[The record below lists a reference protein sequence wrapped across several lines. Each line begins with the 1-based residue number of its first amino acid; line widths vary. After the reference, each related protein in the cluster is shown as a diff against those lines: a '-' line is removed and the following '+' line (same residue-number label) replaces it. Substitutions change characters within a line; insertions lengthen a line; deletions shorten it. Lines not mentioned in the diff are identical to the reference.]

1 MSRRSVV
8 CLGVAVLVALAHGS
22 SAGQAQGKPGAT
34 QAGGKPLRTPWGDPD
49 LQGMWSNSTIVPLQ
63 RPDDLKGKDSL
74 TDKEVEERFQQHRQ
88 LLWGKREGDTGFY
101 NEFWWEWGKDSNR
114 TSLIV
119 DPPDGKLPPLTPQ
132 AQELAKRR
140 RLANMAEGSEGEP
153 VPPPASWLDL
163 NSFDRCI
170 SRGLPGAMMPGFY
183 GHYYEI
189 LQVPGYVVI
198 HMEHIHDS
206 RVIPLRGAPH
216 LGQGIRQWLG
226 DARGRWEGDTLVVE
240 TTNFNGKVTD
250 RAATVFG
257 AGDDLRLVERFRRA
271 GGDTIDYQ
279 YTVTSPSTFT
289 RPWTAVIPFHRV
301 QEKVMEYACHEG
313 NYAMRN
319 ILSGARAED
328 AAGQKSTPKP

>member
-1 MSRRSVV
+1 MNRWSLTRV
-8 CLGVAVLVALAHGS
+8 GVATLFVLVVLAPGF
-22 SAGQAQGKPGAT
+22 SAQQAPAKPSAAQT
-34 QAGGKPLRTPWGDPD
+34 GGKPLRTPWGDPD

-63 RPDDLKGKDSL
+63 RPEDLKGRESL
-74 TDKEVEERFQQHRQ
+74 TDKEVQERFQQHRQ
-88 LLWGKREGDTGFY
+88 FLFAKREGDTGFY
-101 NEFWWEWGKDSNR
+101 NEFWWEWGKDTNR

-119 DPPDGKLPPLTPQ
+119 DPPDGKLPALTPQ

-140 RLANMAEGSEGEP
+140 RLANMSEGTEGP
-153 VPPPASWLDL
+153 ADPPASWLDL

-170 SRGLPGAMMPGFY
+170 TRGLPGAMMPGFY

-189 LQVPGYVVI
+189 FQSPGYVVI
-198 HMEHIHDS
+198 HMEHIHDA
-206 RVIPLRGAPH
+206 RVIPLRGGPH
-216 LGQGIRQWLG
+216 VGNGIRQWLG
-226 DARGRWEGDTLVVE
+226 DSRGRWEGDTLVVE

-257 AGDDLRLVERFRRA
+257 AGSDLRLVERFRRA
-271 GGDTIDYQ
+271 DAETVDYQ

-301 QEKVMEYACHEG
+301 KEKVMEYACHEG

-319 ILSGARAED
+319 ILSGARADD
-328 AAGQKSTPKP
+328 AAGK